1 MKKFLVT
8 GGAGFIGSNIVNRL
22 IDQGASVLV
31 IDNESSDAHEEF
43 FWNHSATNHKLD
55 ISDYDKTR
63 ALYEGIDYVIHT
75 AAEARIQPA
84 IINPLL
90 AVKSN
95 VLGTATVLQCSRE
108 AKVKRVIYSSSSSGY
123 GKNPTPNSEDQA
135 DDCLNPYS
143 VSKIAGEKLCAMYSS
158 LYNLETVVFRYF
170 NVYGKNQPLKGVYAP
185 VVGIFLK
192 QFLNGTP
199 LTIVGDG
206 TKKRDFTNVEDVVT
220 ANLLACSSSL
230 NDYDFGSVIN
240 IGTGTNYSISEIAK
254 IISQNTTNIPDRIGE
269 AKETLAV
276 IEKAKRTLGWEPT
289 KRLDEYLKE
298 ELNTMN
304 LAVKT
309 NRH

>member
-158 LYNLETVVFRYF
+158 LYNLETVVFR
-170 NVYGKNQPLKGVYAP
+170 
-185 VVGIFLK
+185 
-192 QFLNGTP
+192 
-199 LTIVGDG
+199 
-206 TKKRDFTNVEDVVT
+206 
-220 ANLLACSSSL
+220 
-230 NDYDFGSVIN
+230 
-240 IGTGTNYSISEIAK
+240 
-254 IISQNTTNIPDRIGE
+254 
-269 AKETLAV
+269 
-276 IEKAKRTLGWEPT
+276 
-289 KRLDEYLKE
+289 
-298 ELNTMN
+298 
-304 LAVKT
+304 
-309 NRH
+309 